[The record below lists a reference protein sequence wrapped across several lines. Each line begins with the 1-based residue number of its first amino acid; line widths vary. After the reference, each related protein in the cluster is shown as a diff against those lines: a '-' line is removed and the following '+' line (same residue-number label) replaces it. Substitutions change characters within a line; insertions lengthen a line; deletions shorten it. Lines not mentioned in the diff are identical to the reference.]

1 MIVEIANEGRKFIG
15 FRAVGDVNADDFTTI
30 VIPKVEAF
38 VAKYDTLNYL
48 LQIETELSNFTVG
61 AWLQDAILGIKV
73 FSKWNRA
80 AIITDTQGIKIF
92 TELFSK
98 IMIGEFK
105 CFNHDELNAAINW
118 VSEEDKKE

>member
-1 MIVEIANEGRKFIG
+1 MIIEIANEGKKFIG
-15 FRAVGDVNADDFTTI
+15 FRAVDDVTANDFTNV

-48 LQIETELSNFTVG
+48 LQIETELSNFTIG
-61 AWLQDAILGIKV
+61 AWLQDAVLGVKV
-73 FSKWNRA
+73 FTKWNRA
-80 AIITDTQGIKIF
+80 AIVTDTQGIKIF

-105 CFNHDELNAAINW
+105 CFNHDELHNAINW
-118 VSEEDKKE
+118 VSEEKK